1 LLEVIPPA
9 VPGDTRD
16 ADEVLARAVTAIA
29 AAGVLPDWWK
39 LPAPTSTHAWRRL
52 DVAIR
57 SADPHCRGVLVLG
70 LDAPIDELA
79 NQLAEAATHP
89 LCRGFAVGRTI
100 FGETARA
107 WFVGEIDDGTAIE
120 AISQRYLRLV
130 RRFDDARHAVR
141 PQVSPALASING

>member
-1 LLEVIPPA
+1 VAGE
-9 VPGDTRD
+9 GRD
-16 ADEVLARAVTAIA
+16 ADEVLANAVTAIA

-39 LPAPTSTHAWRRL
+39 LPAPTSTPTWKRL
-52 DVAIR
+52 DASIR

-70 LDAPIDELA
+70 LDAPIEELA

-107 WFVGEIDDGTAIE
+107 WFTGEIDDAGAIE

-130 RRFDDARHAVR
+130 RRFADARHAVK
-141 PQVSPALASING
+141 PHAAPPVLASING